1 VCEGRGACVCEKSI
15 YSDFFCSPKMGWENI
30 ATVSLS
36 NYYSPAT
43 VYFLEPLSS
52 H

>member
-1 VCEGRGACVCEKSI
+1 VFEGGRAMMYDVGVPTKSQYAVI
-15 YSDFFCSPKMGWENI
+15 LFCFPQC
-30 ATVSLS
+30 
-36 NYYSPAT
+36 YYSPAT